1 MFVRR
6 SFFFRVVF
14 LKMLMLLSEC
24 MVVCLNEKV
33 FIFSGFFESI
43 LYDNKESKEMF
54 TYHIIIM
61 TELEFLE
68 KNFFFVIYIII

>member
-1 MFVRR
+1 
-6 SFFFRVVF
+6 
-14 LKMLMLLSEC
+14 MLLSEC

-68 KNFFFVIYIII
+68 KIFFFRNIYNNMIFTTKFSRIRYIA